1 MNPDAIICQIDAIR
15 DYSARHLNVH
25 GLTAVKIALAE
36 ALETVMSEIERQNR
50 LPRNAGDA
58 A

>member
-15 DYSARHLNVH
+15 DYSARHFNVH
-25 GLTAVKIALAE
+25 GMTAVKIALAE
-36 ALETVMSEIERQNR
+36 ALETVMSEIEQQKRR
-50 LPRNAGDA
+50 PDNAGDA